1 MDEKKAGR
9 PRIEMTDSDFDK
21 ITAMVRIQCTQE
33 EICQVMQMSI
43 DTLDRRLKERGEDNF
58 AGFYKKNQDEGR
70 ASLRRAQWKA
80 ATDGNPTMLV
90 WLGKQHLGQRD
101 KSDQSITLTHQED
114 ALAGLE

>member
-1 MDEKKAGR
+1 MEEKKAGR
-9 PRIEMTDSDFDK
+9 PRIELSDADFEK

-33 EICQVMQMSI
+33 EICQVMKMSI
-43 DTLDRRLKERGEDNF
+43 DTLDRRLKERGEENF

-80 ATDGNPTMLV
+80 AQDGNPTMLV

-101 KSDQSITLTHQED
+101 KSDQKVTIVKPRGCPCR
-114 ALAGLE
+114 A